1 VLRTPDLHKPS
12 LSAPSSVVVAAAVG
26 GSFAGTAATVVVVVV
41 VVVFAVLS
49 SGGEVS
55 RLFHGRHHR
64 IRLVVAVDMDYAFR
78 SASANDATGLC
89 RSTGPFKKHQRQV
102 ILQVRSE
109 LVVVGQPI

>member
-1 VLRTPDLHKPS
+1 LHKPS

-26 GSFAGTAATVVVVVV
+26 GSFAGTAATVVVVV